1 MSRGLLNDP
10 YAYGTPEAYGALAA
24 YGFRQP
30 FWGPPYPLEI
40 DSYAFMGSN
49 TVTVR
54 KRPWAYWL
62 RRVRRKCERLKRA
75 RRQNKKK

>member
-1 MSRGLLNDP
+1 MSRGLCYDP
-10 YAYGTPEAYGALAA
+10 YGYGTPSTF
-24 YGFRQP
+24 GFREP
-30 FWGPPYPLEI
+30 FWGLSYPT
-40 DSYAFMGSN
+40 DGYAFMGSN